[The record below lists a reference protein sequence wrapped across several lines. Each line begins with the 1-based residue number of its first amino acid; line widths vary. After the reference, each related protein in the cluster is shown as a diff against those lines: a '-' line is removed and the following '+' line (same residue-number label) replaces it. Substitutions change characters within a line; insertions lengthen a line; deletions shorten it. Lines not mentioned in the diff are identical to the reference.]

1 MGKGFVSTNRDF
13 FMTIPDASLEDW
25 ELFIKKADLDETYPA
40 DILLEFVKEFVDE
53 HRSELVD
60 DSENKPKK
68 VIVRKAAP
76 KKKSFLARK
85 AKIVKKREIDDDDDS
100 PDITQTPKFKL
111 LELVREL
118 DEEEGITPEE
128 LVIKAEASGISRPR
142 LQMNKMIRRGILY
155 IHEGKIHVT

>member
-1 MGKGFVSTNRDF
+1 MSTNRDF

-60 DSENKPKK
+60 DSESKPKK

-85 AKIVKKREIDDDDDS
+85 AKIVKKREVNDDDDS

-118 DEEEGITPEE
+118 DEDEGITPEE
-128 LVIKAEASGISRPR
+128 LVTKAEASGISRPR

-155 IHEGKIHVT
+155 IHEGKIHIT

>member
-1 MGKGFVSTNRDF
+1 
-13 FMTIPDASLEDW
+13 MTIPDAYQEDW

-40 DILLEFVKEFVDE
+40 DILLDFMRDFVDE
-53 HRSELVD
+53 HRSELVE
-60 DSENKPKK
+60 DSEDKPRK
-68 VIVRKAAP
+68 VIVKKVAP

-85 AKIVKKREIDDDDDS
+85 AKIIKKKEVDDDDDDDS

-118 DEEEGITPEE
+118 EGDEGISPDE
-128 LVIKAEASGISRPR
+128 LVIKAETANIVRPR

-155 IHEGKIHVT
+155 IHKGKVHVT

>member
-1 MGKGFVSTNRDF
+1 MSTNRDF

-60 DSENKPKK
+60 DPESKPKK

-85 AKIVKKREIDDDDDS
+85 AKIVKKREVDDDDS

-118 DEEEGITPEE
+118 DEDEGITPEE